1 MFNRFTSLSHLLRV
15 LIQALLDRFEN
26 VFVFPASNSAFLAC
40 GALIFDCAAAAGVD
54 PVTA

>member
-15 LIQALLDRFEN
+15 LIQALRDRFQN